1 MAKKV
6 GQSIVRALYLQ
17 SPTSAERRMDRLSGP
32 GKNGKT
38 EAMVKGDE
46 PAYINE
52 RKRWNLKSM

>member
-6 GQSIVRALYLQ
+6 GESVVRALYTPG
-17 SPTSAERRMDRLSGP
+17 PTYAERRMDKLSGP

-38 EAMVKGDE
+38 SAMQKGDE

-52 RKRWNLKSM
+52 RKRWNLKSI